1 MLSLC
6 AYILGVEIPN
16 WCLWLFP
23 TLWTPPREDELP
35 TNRDIKFSFHSSWGR
50 SYTSDKIQN
59 SLYLLRGLLQAG
71 INFYKFSSVRNPY
84 RTDHTQAC
92 RRGHAAGEESSIN
105 FLLNSAPF
113 RSQLEKCERDEISA
127 WWRRTCSLS
136 ACAISSGTVRK
147 ISIKIVCLISGPLMR
162 LLSGGMVWMASR
174 WQCLRENNLVRRD
187 KTDWHLIIVKFRFDY
202 ALWHLKSNFAMMCW

>member
-1 MLSLC
+1 MLPLC

-16 WCLWLFP
+16 WCLWLFRLFERHRGRKNSP
-23 TLWTPPREDELP
+23 QQRHQVFLP
-35 TNRDIKFSFHSSWGR
+35 FILGKILLQIKFKTLF
-50 SYTSDKIQN
+50 
-59 SLYLLRGLLQAG
+59 LRGLLQAG

-84 RTDHTQAC
+84 HTDHTQAY
-92 RRGHAAGEESSIN
+92 RRGHAVGEESSIN

-113 RSQLEKCERDEISA
+113 RSQLEKCERDGISA

-147 ISIKIVCLISGPLMR
+147 ISIKIVCLISGPLMW
-162 LLSGGMVWMASR
+162 LFSVGIAWMASR

-202 ALWHLKSNFAMMCW
+202 ALWHLKSNFSMMCW